1 MWRPSAVPRGLGA
14 AGPAAS
20 LVGLCPGDGPPRLRS
35 GPCHQPPPMGRSPPW
50 PLSPRCGVPGPRCPC
65 QRAPPQGGERGAGTG
80 VIVPR
85 SGLLFVSAP
94 ARAEARLPEA
104 PASCSPV
111 PSPLTPQRP
120 TSDLGTQAE
129 SFSSPSSS
137 HPPPKGLCA
146 RSPGQPGLRTSLL
159 ETRVLLGVWSR
170 PGRSW
175 GGAGVMKMSG
185 PGEEE
190 LTVSPCLN

>member
-1 MWRPSAVPRGLGA
+1 MAAFCCPPGPGGGRPRSVPRRALSWGRSSPPEVRALPPAPSHGSLSTLASLTQMWRPRPPLPLP
-14 AGPAAS
+14 AGPS
-20 LVGLCPGDGPPRLRS
+20 S
-35 GPCHQPPPMGRSPPW
+35 G
-50 PLSPRCGVPGPRCPC
+50 
-65 QRAPPQGGERGAGTG
+65 RGAGTG

-190 LTVSPCLN
+190 LTVSPCLK